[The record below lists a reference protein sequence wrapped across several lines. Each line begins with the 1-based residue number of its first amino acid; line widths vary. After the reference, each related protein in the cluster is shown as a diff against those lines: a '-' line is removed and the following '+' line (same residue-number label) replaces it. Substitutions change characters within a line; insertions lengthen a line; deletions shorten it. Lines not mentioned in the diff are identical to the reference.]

1 MIFIQIL
8 VNGLLLGGIYALI
21 SIGLTLIFGVVRVI
35 NFAHGEFLMISMY
48 ISYYCYS
55 LLGLNPYWSLLI
67 NFPLMFVIGMGMDQ
81 IIIRPL
87 RNAPAYMQVFATVGL
102 SILLINLVLF
112 IFTGDYRAIDLPF
125 AKKVVQVGGIYLNYP
140 RLIIFSATVLI
151 TVLLYLFLKNTD
163 IGKQIRAIAQNRT
176 AARLMGFKLNRIY
189 MITFGIGSGL
199 VGIAGGLITPVYY
212 VYPTV
217 GVYFVLTAFV
227 VVVLGGMGNMIG
239 AFLGGLII
247 GIVDS
252 LSGYYI
258 DPSLKETV
266 YYVIFVLVLIFR
278 PSGLMGLVGAEEM
291 GMK

>member
-199 VGIAGGLITPVYY
+199 VGIAGGLITTVYY

>member
-1 MIFIQIL
+1 MIFLQLL
-8 VNGLLLGGIYALI
+8 VNGLLLGGIYALL

-48 ISYYCYS
+48 ISYFCYA

-67 NFPLMFVIGMGMDQ
+67 NFPLMFLIGMGMDQ
-81 IIIRPL
+81 AIIRPL
-87 RNAPAYMQVFATVGL
+87 RNAPSYMQVFATVGL
-102 SILLINLVLF
+102 SILLINLALF
-112 IFTGDYRAIDLPF
+112 VFTGDYRAIDLPF
-125 AKKVVQVGGIYLNYP
+125 AKQVVQVGGIYLNYP
-140 RLIIFSATVLI
+140 RIIIFSSTVAITILI
-151 TVLLYLFLKNTD
+151 YLFLKNTD
-163 IGKQIRAIAQNRT
+163 LGKQIRAIAQNRT

-227 VVVLGGMGNMIG
+227 VVVLGGMGNMMG

-247 GIVDS
+247 GIVDA

-278 PSGLMGLVGAEEM
+278 PSGLLGLVGAEEM
-291 GMK
+291 GLK

>member
-1 MIFIQIL
+1 

>member
-1 MIFIQIL
+1 MIFLQLL

-67 NFPLMFVIGMGMDQ
+67 NFPLMFLIGMGMDQ

-102 SILLINLVLF
+102 SILLINLALF

-125 AKKVVQVGGIYLNYP
+125 TKKVLQVGGIYLNYP
-140 RLIIFSATVLI
+140 RVIIFSATIVI
-151 TVLLYLFLKNTD
+151 TVLIYLFLKNTD
-163 IGKQIRAIAQNRT
+163 TGKQIRAISQNRT

-199 VGIAGGLITPVYY
+199 VGIAGGLLTPVYY

-227 VVVLGGMGNMIG
+227 VVVLGGMGNMMG

-247 GIVDS
+247 GIVDA

-258 DPSLKETV
+258 NPALKETV

>member
-102 SILLINLVLF
+102 SILLINLFLF

-125 AKKVVQVGGIYLNYP
+125 AKKVVQVGGIFLNYP

-151 TVLLYLFLKNTD
+151 TILIYLFLKNTD
-163 IGKQIRAIAQNRT
+163 VGKQIRAIAQNRT

-199 VGIAGGLITPVYY
+199 VGIAGGLLTPVYY

-266 YYVIFVLVLIFR
+266 YYVIFVLVLILK
-278 PSGLMGLVGAEEM
+278 PSGLLGLVGAEEM

>member
-1 MIFIQIL
+1 MIFLQLL

-48 ISYYCYS
+48 ISYFSYS
-55 LLGLNPYWSLLI
+55 ILGLNPYWSLVI
-67 NFPLMFVIGMGMDQ
+67 NFPLMFLIGMAMDQ
-81 IIIRPL
+81 VIIRPL
-87 RNAPAYMQVFATVGL
+87 RNAPSYMQVFATVGL
-102 SILLINLVLF
+102 SILLINLALF
-112 IFTGDYRAIDLPF
+112 VFTGDYRAIDLPF

-140 RLIIFSATVLI
+140 RIIIFTSTIAITILI
-151 TVLLYLFLKNTD
+151 YLFLKNTD
-163 IGKQIRAIAQNRT
+163 LGKQIRAIAQNRT

-227 VVVLGGMGNMIG
+227 VVVLGGMGNMMG
-239 AFLGGLII
+239 AFLGGLVI
-247 GIVDS
+247 GIVDA

>member
-1 MIFIQIL
+1 MIFIQLL

-48 ISYYCYS
+48 ISYYSYS

-67 NFPLMFVIGMGMDQ
+67 NLPLMFVIGMGTDQ

-102 SILLINLVLF
+102 SILLINLALF

-125 AKKVVQVGGIYLNYP
+125 AKKVVQVGGIFLNYP
-140 RLIIFSATVLI
+140 RLVIFCAAVLI
-151 TVLLYLFLKNTD
+151 NVFIYLFLKNTD
-163 IGKQIRAIAQNRT
+163 IGKQIRAIAQDRT

-212 VYPTV
+212 VYLTV
-217 GVYFVLTAFV
+217 GVYLVLTAFV
-227 VVVLGGMGNMIG
+227 VVVLGGMGNMMG
-239 AFLGGLII
+239 AFFGGLII

-252 LSGYYI
+252 MSGYYI

>member
-1 MIFIQIL
+1 MIFIQLL

-48 ISYYCYS
+48 ISYYSYS

-67 NFPLMFVIGMGMDQ
+67 NLPLMFVIGMGTDQ

-102 SILLINLVLF
+102 SILLINLALF

-125 AKKVVQVGGIYLNYP
+125 AKKVVQVGGIFLNYP
-140 RLIIFSATVLI
+140 RLVIFCAAVLI
-151 TVLLYLFLKNTD
+151 NVFIYLFLKNTD
-163 IGKQIRAIAQNRT
+163 IGKQIRAIAQDRT

-227 VVVLGGMGNMIG
+227 VVVLGGMGNMMG
-239 AFLGGLII
+239 AFFGGLII

-252 LSGYYI
+252 MSGYYI

>member
-102 SILLINLVLF
+102 SILLINLFLF

-125 AKKVVQVGGIYLNYP
+125 AKKVVQVGGIFLNYP

-151 TVLLYLFLKNTD
+151 TVLIYLFLKNTD

-199 VGIAGGLITPVYY
+199 VGIAGGLIIPVYY

-266 YYVIFVLVLIFR
+266 YYTIFVMVLILK